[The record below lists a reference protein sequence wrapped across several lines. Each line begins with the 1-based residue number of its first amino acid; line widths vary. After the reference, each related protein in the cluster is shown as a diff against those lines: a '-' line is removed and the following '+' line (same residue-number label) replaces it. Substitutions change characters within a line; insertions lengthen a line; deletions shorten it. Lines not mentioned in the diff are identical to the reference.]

1 MALTWPMARSKV
13 TLVLA
18 RKQVKKKQKYFFHTM
33 YEHSTCWHLNC
44 QLSHDHDPIQ
54 VRQQKQNTKT
64 KQKTET
70 TTCFVFFTFLLFFI
84 SVWCCWLVNYIW
96 LFFFGCQ
103 YVRNWLTFQILVRFD
118 LFFALFCSC
127 FRLFSFSS
135 GDCFS
140 LFYVLLSF
148 Q

>member
-1 MALTWPMARSKV
+1 MTRSKV

-44 QLSHDHDPIQ
+44 QLSRDHDPIQ

-70 TTCFVFFTFLLFFI
+70 TTCFVFLRFSCFLLVFD
-84 SVWCCWLVNYIW
+84 VVDL
-96 LFFFGCQ
+96 LTTFGCSFLGANM
-103 YVRNWLTFQILVRFD
+103 YEIGWRFKFWSDLIYFSLYFVLV
-118 LFFALFCSC
+118 FFWSCFSVVIVFPCFMCSC
-127 FRLFSFSS
+127 HFSNSN
-135 GDCFS
+135 
-140 LFYVLLSF
+140 
-148 Q
+148 